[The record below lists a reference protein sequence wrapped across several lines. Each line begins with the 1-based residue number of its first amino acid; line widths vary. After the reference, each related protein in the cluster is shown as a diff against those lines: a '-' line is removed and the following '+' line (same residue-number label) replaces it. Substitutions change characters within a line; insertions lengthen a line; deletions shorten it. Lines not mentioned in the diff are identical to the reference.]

1 MSDLRAIGER
11 CDAEMTMLHNA
22 EGSII
27 PCGGRSVANVDSLLC
42 GIQSPIKS
50 YKIRSLTELWTLA
63 SVSYFLQQV
72 AVSPPPMME
81 VVPALSAN
89 FSEPT
94 LCECLA
100 YEKGTGK
107 RPAVKF
113 QSGQH

>member
-1 MSDLRAIGER
+1 MAV
-11 CDAEMTMLHNA
+11 
-22 EGSII
+22 EGLWQTLTAYCVGSKALSN
-27 PCGGRSVANVDSLLC
+27 PFK
-42 GIQSPIKS
+42 PFE
-50 YKIRSLTELWTLA
+50 IRSLTELWTLA

-81 VVPALSAN
+81 VVPALST
-89 FSEPT
+89 T